1 MIIRLPFMSCDGRR
15 NHRSNWSN
23 FNVAAQAEDR
33 NLRRRHALSRRHR
46 SIGSFVASCC
56 LQSALEP
63 YSNHNSWLS
72 YPHHFNSYLVVVFAL
87 FVPLSFVYV
96 GGSMLTCS
104 ASCDLRGK
112 VGRDSASEFV
122 LVTFSRFYRA
132 SLSSRC
138 AAQNL
143 YACAKIGSAALA
155 VCSELD
161 FLESLFFPQS
171 KQHTTH
177 GRMITRLPFMSC
189 KGRRNHRSNRKT
201 FNVTPRAGERNLR
214 HRQALSRRHR
224 VSLCDHGEFQCWKV

>member
-87 FVPLSFVYV
+87 SVQNFFYPFTPLSTWVV
-96 GGSMLTCS
+96 RCSLT
-104 ASCDLRGK
+104 ALVVTYGK
-112 VGRDSASEFV
+112 SRTRERFRIRASEF
-122 LVTFSRFYRA
+122 
-132 SLSSRC
+132 
-138 AAQNL
+138 
-143 YACAKIGSAALA
+143 LA
-155 VCSELD
+155 VLLCFVVFALRGSE
-161 FLESLFFPQS
+161 FVRICEY
-171 KQHTTH
+171 
-177 GRMITRLPFMSC
+177 RVCR
-189 KGRRNHRSNRKT
+189 KGT
-201 FNVTPRAGERNLR
+201 L
-214 HRQALSRRHR
+214 Q
-224 VSLCDHGEFQCWKV
+224 